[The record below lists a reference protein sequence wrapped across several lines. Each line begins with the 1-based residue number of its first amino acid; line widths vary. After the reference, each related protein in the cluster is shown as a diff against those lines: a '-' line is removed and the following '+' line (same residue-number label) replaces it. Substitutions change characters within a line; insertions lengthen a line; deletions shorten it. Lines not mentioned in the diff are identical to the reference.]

1 MLKIRRFIKR
11 SVIYLAF
18 ISSMVSAGCMI
29 YVVMWLEALRK
40 GWLV

>member
-1 MLKIRRFIKR
+1 MINHVKKT
-11 SVIYLAF
+11 VIYLAF
-18 ISSMVSAGCMI
+18 LSSMLSAGCMV